1 METIHLKTVDPVS
14 QTLLQSAATRGID
27 LNWERYEKLQPP
39 DGFLRVGLSCP
50 FGCMQGPCRIDPFG
64 RGAELG
70 ICGLDRDRMVAALL
84 LRLCLS
90 GVLEALNELP
100 DSASYRVPSWPES
113 LETMASQTLATLGGQ
128 DLKIQEAFQSA
139 ASLHRPGETAEA
151 LIRRALRLSILTLAL
166 MNGVKTPVPKKGK
179 ILCRAGYGLLTGD
192 GPLIG
197 ICGQPSADSL
207 AGLVKEAAAFEP
219 AVGLVSL
226 GDWITAESGYL
237 PFACTSGEAELLLSS
252 GRIGLVVCGSTVDP
266 SVPAVCEKLE
276 IPVILTTEAP
286 EPLQTLR
293 CAVESHSSR
302 AKKDVFADTPAV
314 DESGVVISAKELVAE
329 LKNDKATGLVLIG
342 GTDTPQQSLGWIATE
357 VAPALGGEGYQVA
370 GWGDA
375 ALWMVKRGLARE
387 ENEKPVCL
395 LHPRPGPL
403 DAMAAVTAAETFNSL
418 RGICYTGLNRCQDLA
433 AALGL
438 ASLGARVC
446 IASPLPLWG
455 SKKVRDC
462 LAEFLAERG
471 GVFTHYDHP
480 ADANEILQ
488 WFREK
493 EKLHG
498 V

>member
-14 QTLLQSAATRGID
+14 QTLLQSAATRGLD

-266 SVPAVCEKLE
+266 SVPAVCE
-276 IPVILTTEAP
+276 
-286 EPLQTLR
+286 
-293 CAVESHSSR
+293 
-302 AKKDVFADTPAV
+302 
-314 DESGVVISAKELVAE
+314 
-329 LKNDKATGLVLIG
+329 
-342 GTDTPQQSLGWIATE
+342 
-357 VAPALGGEGYQVA
+357 
-370 GWGDA
+370 
-375 ALWMVKRGLARE
+375 
-387 ENEKPVCL
+387 
-395 LHPRPGPL
+395 
-403 DAMAAVTAAETFNSL
+403 
-418 RGICYTGLNRCQDLA
+418 
-433 AALGL
+433 
-438 ASLGARVC
+438 
-446 IASPLPLWG
+446 
-455 SKKVRDC
+455 
-462 LAEFLAERG
+462 
-471 GVFTHYDHP
+471 
-480 ADANEILQ
+480 
-488 WFREK
+488 
-493 EKLHG
+493 
-498 V
+498 